1 MAADLTIEIL
11 REIRDGIRDL
21 REDFNA
27 RLDDTNQRLDRTNE
41 RLDQTNERLEQ
52 TNQRLERVEHG
63 LNDLGRFMRQIALDQ
78 AKHERFHSQH
88 VERLEEDVADLKTRV
103 RRLEEPGRP
112 T

>member
-1 MAADLTIEIL
+1 MPADLAIEIL

-27 RLDDTNQRLDRTNE
+27 RLDDTNQRLDQTNE
-41 RLDQTNERLEQ
+41 RLDQ

-112 T
+112 V